1 MCPCLLAVWLLASSN
16 CESNFRQD
24 SSLQFPFEQGGV
36 LSRSTRV
43 LSFVPVPGYFIAED
57 AVQNT
62 VPLRDDSPVSL
73 RSFSFHHLQV
83 VMMWS
88 PAPVGSL
95 SLFLILHKQ
104 RFSAV
109 PLSIITI
116 LLPLIVFLLFLPLC
130 ILCTHRL
137 YVLYF
142 SVILMFPFSCSFP
155 SGLQLHVCPNIWYCS
170 ENSGSCSQFFNQIES
185 VLLKSHMN
193 PFAIIII

>member
-73 RSFSFHHLQV
+73 LSFSFHHLQV

-116 LLPLIVFLLFLPLC
+116 LLPLIVFLLFPSPLYLMHTPFIRSLLLSHFDFP
-130 ILCTHRL
+130 IL
-137 YVLYF
+137 
-142 SVILMFPFSCSFP
+142 
-155 SGLQLHVCPNIWYCS
+155 
-170 ENSGSCSQFFNQIES
+170 
-185 VLLKSHMN
+185 VLLSFRTPVACM
-193 PFAIIII
+193 P